1 MMNTRTSLTVISL
14 VYLAQAFGIFFG
26 ASAIATGAFP
36 DIAESEMAL
45 AVGTSMHEALAGIAF
60 CTGMVLWFS
69 RNLEA
74 GADQVLKG
82 FAIGTL
88 GIIGVAS
95 YHMAT
100 MPVEP
105 PIPLLVIMLGLAIY
119 AWLSASR
126 AGSAAQ
132 VATA

>member
-1 MMNTRTSLTVISL
+1 MMSTRTSLTVISL
-14 VYLAQAFGIFFG
+14 VYLAQAFGIFLG
-26 ASAIATGAFP
+26 ARAIATGAFP
-36 DIAESEMAL
+36 GIAESEMAL
-45 AVGTSMHEALAGIAF
+45 LVGTSMHEALAGIAF

-126 AGSAAQ
+126 AGSAAKM
-132 VATA
+132 ATA